1 MEFSITGPR
10 TVTLLHTQE
19 KGGYP
24 SVRASSLHRNVARS
38 EVAMSH
44 TALTHAPD
52 HAWLHDSQAFAF
64 NRLRA
69 RSTHSSTAPSQSLDG
84 TWEVALTSGMAV
96 SLNSPTD
103 AFDQG
108 DVHSILVPS
117 TLETQGLWPP
127 AYVNIQM
134 PWDGHEDPQAPAA
147 PRDCRVAVYRR
158 SFALDEAVAQTLK
171 AHGSVRVRFNGFATA
186 IYIWVDGTFVGY
198 CEDGYTA
205 SEFDI
210 TEALD
215 NHKEKHDIVVV
226 CYEHSSASWLEGQ
239 DSWRFHGLFRSV
251 TLVALPAAHVE
262 NLETDADYDAATG
275 EGILTVA
282 VHIEGAL
289 EATMIT
295 AELSAPDGQVV
306 WRHDGLAS
314 AECLDLDARLAN
326 VHPWS
331 AESPSLYT
339 LTLTLADE
347 QGTVEQVNQRVG
359 FRRFEI
365 ADSVFLLN
373 GKRLIFRG
381 VNRHEF
387 DARTGRTMTLDT
399 MITDVKLCKQLNIN
413 AIRTSHY
420 PNDTRFLDLCDE
432 YGLYVIDETNLETHG
447 SWCTPG
453 DIPTPATTIPGSK
466 MEWEGACVDRLESMV
481 RQDFNHPSVLIW
493 SLGNESF
500 GGEVFR
506 SMYRRAHELNPA
518 RPVHYEGVTW
528 DREFDDVSDI
538 ESRMYALPD
547 AIEDYLRDNPTK
559 PYLSCE
565 YMHSMG
571 NSVGGLQLYTALERY
586 PAYGGGFIW
595 DLVDQA
601 LYHEDTASSG
611 GEFLAYGGDYEDR
624 PCDWEFSCDGILFAD
639 RAPKPQTQAV
649 KALYAPVT
657 LVPTD
662 TGVEVAVVNLPA
674 PVADLSIRA
683 RVLADGEVAWE
694 TTFPTATTY
703 DECAE
708 VPVNWPREL
717 LADTQREIVLE
728 GALLVSTDTPWCDA
742 GHIVS
747 VGQTVYSRPKLTD
760 SKPKGGAS
768 FTVGRWN
775 IGMREGHN
783 EALLSRTA
791 GGIVQWKHGETATV
805 LHPPRL
811 TTFRPLTDNDRGC
824 GHGFDRACWTTAG
837 AYARCVATNVE
848 EGQGNVVVTYEY
860 KLAGVNEVI
869 VPVRY
874 ELRADGTI
882 RLTATYPGTQG
893 LPTMPCFGIEWALP
907 AAIDQLRF
915 YGLGPIEAYADRLD
929 GATLGVWETSA
940 AKGIAP
946 YAVPQECGYHPGVRW
961 CEASDANG
969 HGLRVE
975 ACGDLGVS
983 LLPYSSAQIEQAAHW
998 WELPAPDSRAATYLR
1013 LLSAQMGVGGDNSWG
1028 SPVHDEFHVDASGKQ
1043 VLDVRLSL
1051 I

>member
-1 MEFSITGPR
+1 
-10 TVTLLHTQE
+10 
-19 KGGYP
+19 
-24 SVRASSLHRNVARS
+24 
-38 EVAMSH
+38 MSH

-52 HAWLHDSQAFAF
+52 HAWLHNSQAFAF
-64 NRLRA
+64 NRLSA
-69 RSTHSSTAPSQSLDG
+69 RSTHRSTAPSQSLNG
-84 TWEVALTSGMAV
+84 TWEVALTSGMAL

-108 DVHSILVPS
+108 DIHSVLVPS

-171 AHGSVRVRFNGFATA
+171 AHGSLRVRFNGFATA
-186 IYIWVDGTFVGY
+186 IYIWVDDTFVGY

-215 NHKEKHDIVVV
+215 KHKEKHDIVVV

-275 EGILTVA
+275 EGILTVT

-306 WRHDGLAS
+306 WRHDALAS
-314 AECLDLDARLAN
+314 AERLDLDARLAN
-326 VHPWS
+326 VRPWS

-387 DARTGRTMTLDT
+387 DARKGRTMTLDT

-547 AIEDYLRDNPTK
+547 AIEDYLRNNPTK

>member
-1 MEFSITGPR
+1 
-10 TVTLLHTQE
+10 
-19 KGGYP
+19 
-24 SVRASSLHRNVARS
+24 
-38 EVAMSH
+38 MSH

-52 HAWLHDSQAFAF
+52 HNWLHDSQVFAF
-64 NRLRA
+64 NRLSA
-69 RSTHSSTAPSQSLDG
+69 RSTHRSTAPSQSLDG
-84 TWEVALTSGMAV
+84 TWEVALTSGTAI

-103 AFDQG
+103 AFNQG
-108 DVHSILVPS
+108 DIHSIPVPS

-158 SFALDEAVAQTLK
+158 SFTLDEAVEQTLK
-171 AHGSVRVRFNGFATA
+171 ARGSVRVRFNGFATA
-186 IYIWVDGTFVGY
+186 LYIWVDGTFVGY

-215 NHKEKHDIVVV
+215 DHKEKHDIVVV

-262 NLETDADYDAATG
+262 NLEAAADYDAATG

-314 AECLDLDARLAN
+314 AERLDLDARLAN
-326 VHPWS
+326 VRPWS

-339 LTLTLADE
+339 LTLALADE

-432 YGLYVIDETNLETHG
+432 YGLYVIEETNLETHG

-453 DIPTPATTIPGSK
+453 DIPTPATAIPGSK
-466 MEWEGACVDRLESMV
+466 MEWEEACVDRLESMV
-481 RQDFNHPSVLIW
+481 HQDFNHPSVLIW

-506 SMYRRAHELNPA
+506 SMYRRARELNPA

-528 DREFDDVSDI
+528 DREFDDASDI

-547 AIEDYLRDNPTK
+547 AIEEYLRDNPTK

-571 NSVGGLQLYTALERY
+571 NSVGGLQLYTALEHY

-601 LYHEDTASSG
+601 LYHKDTVSSR
-611 GEFLAYGGDYEDR
+611 GEFLAYGGDFEDR

-639 RAPKPQTQAV
+639 RAPKPQTQAI

-662 TGVEVAVVNLPA
+662 AGVEVAAVNLPA
-674 PVADLSIRA
+674 PLADLSIRA

-694 TTFPTATTY
+694 TTYPTAIAY
-703 DECAE
+703 DERTE
-708 VPVNWPREL
+708 IPVNWPREL

-728 GALLVSTDTPWCDA
+728 GALLTSSDTPWCDA

-747 VGQTVYSRPKLTD
+747 VGQTVYSRPELTD
-760 SKPKGGAS
+760 SALKGGAS

-775 IGMREGHN
+775 IGMREGDN

-791 GGIVQWKHGETATV
+791 GGIVQWKHGEIATV

-837 AYARCVATNVE
+837 AYARCVATSVE
-848 EGQGNVVVTYEY
+848 EGHGNVVVTYEY

-874 ELRADGTI
+874 ELRSDGTI

-907 AAIDQLRF
+907 ATIDHLRF
-915 YGLGPIEAYADRLD
+915 YGLGPVEAYADRLD

-961 CEASDANG
+961 CEASDADG

-975 ACGDLGVS
+975 AYGDLGVS
-983 LLPYSSAQIEQAAHW
+983 LLPYSSAQIEQATHW
-998 WELPAPDSRAATYLR
+998 WELPAPASRAATYLR

>member
-1 MEFSITGPR
+1 
-10 TVTLLHTQE
+10 
-19 KGGYP
+19 
-24 SVRASSLHRNVARS
+24 
-38 EVAMSH
+38 MSH

-96 SLNSPTD
+96 SLNSPTG

-314 AECLDLDARLAN
+314 AERLDLDARLAN

-331 AESPSLYT
+331 AECPSLYT
-339 LTLTLADE
+339 LTLTLTDE

-365 ADSVFLLN
+365 ADSIFLLN

-611 GEFLAYGGDYEDR
+611 SEFLAYGGDFEDR

-662 TGVEVAVVNLPA
+662 TGVEVAAVNLPA

-694 TTFPTATTY
+694 TTYPTVTAY
-703 DECAE
+703 DVCTE

-728 GALLVSTDTPWCDA
+728 GALLISTDTPWCGA

-747 VGQTVYSRPKLTD
+747 VGQSVYSRPELAD
-760 SKPKGGAS
+760 SALKGGAS

-837 AYARCVATNVE
+837 AYARCVATSVE

-874 ELRADGTI
+874 ELRSDGTI

-907 AAIDQLRF
+907 ATIDHLRF
-915 YGLGPIEAYADRLD
+915 YGLGPVEAYADRLD

-940 AKGIAP
+940 AKDIAP

-961 CEASDANG
+961 CEASDADS

-975 ACGDLGVS
+975 AYGDLGVS
-983 LLPYSSAQIEQAAHW
+983 LLPYSSAQIEQATHW

>member
-1 MEFSITGPR
+1 
-10 TVTLLHTQE
+10 
-19 KGGYP
+19 
-24 SVRASSLHRNVARS
+24 
-38 EVAMSH
+38 MSH

-52 HAWLHDSQAFAF
+52 HAWLHNSQAFAF
-64 NRLRA
+64 NRLSA
-69 RSTHSSTAPSQSLDG
+69 RSTHRSTAPSQSLDG
-84 TWEVALTSGMAV
+84 TWEVALTSGMTL

-108 DVHSILVPS
+108 DIHSILVPS

-171 AHGSVRVRFNGFATA
+171 AHGSLRVRFNGFATA

-239 DSWRFHGLFRSV
+239 DSWRFHGLFRSI

-275 EGILTVA
+275 EGILTVT

-306 WRHDGLAS
+306 WRHDALAS
-314 AECLDLDARLAN
+314 AERLDLDARLAN
-326 VHPWS
+326 VRPWS

-611 GEFLAYGGDYEDR
+611 GEFLAYGGDFEDR

-860 KLAGVNEVI
+860 KLAGVNELI

-915 YGLGPIEAYADRLD
+915 YGRGPIEAYADRLD

-961 CEASDANG
+961 CEASDTNG

>member
-1 MEFSITGPR
+1 
-10 TVTLLHTQE
+10 
-19 KGGYP
+19 
-24 SVRASSLHRNVARS
+24 
-38 EVAMSH
+38 MSH

-52 HAWLHDSQAFAF
+52 HAWLHNSQAFAF
-64 NRLRA
+64 NRLSA
-69 RSTHSSTAPSQSLDG
+69 RSTHRSTAPSQSLNG
-84 TWEVALTSGMAV
+84 TWEVALTSGMAL

-108 DVHSILVPS
+108 DIHSVLVPS

-171 AHGSVRVRFNGFATA
+171 AHGSLRVRFNGFATA
-186 IYIWVDGTFVGY
+186 IYIWVDDTFVGY

-215 NHKEKHDIVVV
+215 KHKEKHDIVVV

-275 EGILTVA
+275 EGILTVT

-306 WRHDGLAS
+306 WRHDALAS
-314 AECLDLDARLAN
+314 AERLDLDARLAN
-326 VHPWS
+326 VRPWS

-611 GEFLAYGGDYEDR
+611 GEFLAYGGDFEDR

-662 TGVEVAVVNLPA
+662 TGVEVAVLNLPA

-915 YGLGPIEAYADRLD
+915 YGLGPVEAYADRLD

-961 CEASDANG
+961 CEASDTNG

>member
-1 MEFSITGPR
+1 
-10 TVTLLHTQE
+10 
-19 KGGYP
+19 
-24 SVRASSLHRNVARS
+24 
-38 EVAMSH
+38 MSH

-52 HAWLHDSQAFAF
+52 HAWLHNSQAFAF
-64 NRLRA
+64 NRLSA
-69 RSTHSSTAPSQSLDG
+69 RSTHRSTAPSQSLNG
-84 TWEVALTSGMAV
+84 TWEVALTSGMAL

-108 DVHSILVPS
+108 DIHSVLVPS

-171 AHGSVRVRFNGFATA
+171 AHGSLRVRFNGFATA
-186 IYIWVDGTFVGY
+186 IYIWVDDTFVGY

-215 NHKEKHDIVVV
+215 KHKEKHDIVVV
-226 CYEHSSASWLEGQ
+226 CYEHSSASWLEDQ

-275 EGILTVA
+275 EGILTVT

-306 WRHDGLAS
+306 WRHDALAS
-314 AECLDLDARLAN
+314 AERLDLDARLAN
-326 VHPWS
+326 VRPWS

-611 GEFLAYGGDYEDR
+611 GEFLAYGGDFEDR

>member
-1 MEFSITGPR
+1 
-10 TVTLLHTQE
+10 
-19 KGGYP
+19 
-24 SVRASSLHRNVARS
+24 
-38 EVAMSH
+38 MSH

-52 HAWLHDSQAFAF
+52 HAWLHNSQAFAF
-64 NRLRA
+64 NRLSA
-69 RSTHSSTAPSQSLDG
+69 RSTHRSTAPSQSLDG
-84 TWEVALTSGMAV
+84 TWEVALTSGMTL

-108 DVHSILVPS
+108 DIHSILVPS

-171 AHGSVRVRFNGFATA
+171 AHGSLRVRFNGFATA

-239 DSWRFHGLFRSV
+239 DSWRFHGLFRSI

-275 EGILTVA
+275 EGILTVT

-306 WRHDGLAS
+306 WRHDALAS
-314 AECLDLDARLAN
+314 AERLDLDARLAN
-326 VHPWS
+326 VRPWS

-611 GEFLAYGGDYEDR
+611 GEFLAYGGDFEDR

-649 KALYAPVT
+649 KALYAPVR

-662 TGVEVAVVNLPA
+662 TGVEVTVVNLPA

-848 EGQGNVVVTYEY
+848 EGQGNVVITYEY

-915 YGLGPIEAYADRLD
+915 YGLGPVEAYADRLD

-961 CEASDANG
+961 CEASDTNG

>member
-1 MEFSITGPR
+1 
-10 TVTLLHTQE
+10 
-19 KGGYP
+19 
-24 SVRASSLHRNVARS
+24 
-38 EVAMSH
+38 MSH

-52 HAWLHDSQAFAF
+52 HNWLHDSQAFAF
-64 NRLRA
+64 NRLSA
-69 RSTHSSTAPSQSLDG
+69 RSTHRSTAPSQSLDG
-84 TWEVALTSGMAV
+84 TWEVALTSGTAI
-96 SLNSPTD
+96 SLDSPTD
-103 AFDQG
+103 AFNQG
-108 DVHSILVPS
+108 DIHSILVPS
-117 TLETQGLWPP
+117 TLETQGLWQP

-186 IYIWVDGTFVGY
+186 LYIWVDGTFIGY

-210 TEALD
+210 TAALD
-215 NHKEKHDIVVV
+215 DHKEKHDIVVV

-251 TLVALPAAHVE
+251 TLVALPATHVE
-262 NLETDADYDAATG
+262 NLEADADYDAATG
-275 EGILTVA
+275 EGMLTIA
-282 VHIEGAL
+282 VHVEGAL

-295 AELSAPDGQVV
+295 AELSAPDGQVS

-314 AECLDLDARLAN
+314 AEHLDLDARLAN
-326 VHPWS
+326 VLPWS

-339 LTLTLADE
+339 LTLTLADK
-347 QGTVEQVNQRVG
+347 QGIVERVNQRVG

-432 YGLYVIDETNLETHG
+432 YGLYIIDETNLETHG

-453 DIPTPATTIPGSK
+453 DIPTPETAIPGSK

-506 SMYRRAHELNPA
+506 SMYRRARELNPA

-528 DREFDDVSDI
+528 DREFDDASDI

-547 AIEDYLRDNPTK
+547 AIEEYLRSAPKK

-571 NSVGGLQLYTALERY
+571 NSVGGLQLYTALESY
-586 PAYGGGFIW
+586 PEYGGGFMW

-601 LYHEDTASSG
+601 LYHEATAASG
-611 GEFLAYGGDYEDR
+611 GEFLAYGGDFGER

-639 RAPKPQTQAV
+639 RTPKPQAQAV
-649 KALYAPVT
+649 KALYSPVT
-657 LVPTD
+657 LTPSSDGIAVSA
-662 TGVEVAVVNLPA
+662 VALPA
-674 PVADLSIRA
+674 PASDLYIRA

-694 TTFPTATTY
+694 ETY
-703 DECAE
+703 EAVAAPGE
-708 VPVNWPREL
+708 ESAVAVGWPSDL

-728 GALLVSTDTPWCDA
+728 AALVLASDTPWCEA
-742 GHIVS
+742 GHVVS
-747 VGQTVYSRPKLTD
+747 VGQTIHSRPEVADTA
-760 SKPKGGAS
+760 PAGGAS

-775 IGMREGHN
+775 IGMREGDN

-791 GGIVQWKHGETATV
+791 GGIVQWKRGQTAMV
-805 LHPPRL
+805 LRPPRL

-837 AYARCVATNVE
+837 AYARCVDTSVE
-848 EGQGNVVVTYEY
+848 EGPGGVVVTYEY
-860 KLAGVNEVI
+860 KLAGLEDVI
-869 VPVRY
+869 VPVCY

-882 RLTATYPGTQG
+882 RLTATYPGAQG
-893 LPTMPCFGIEWALP
+893 LPTMPCFGVEWALP
-907 AAIDQLRF
+907 SSIDHLRF
-915 YGLGPIEAYADRLD
+915 YGLGPVEAYADRLD
-929 GATLGVWETSA
+929 GANLGVWEASA
-940 AKGIAP
+940 VQGLAP
-946 YAVPQECGYHPGVRW
+946 YAVPQETGYHPGARW
-961 CEASDANG
+961 CEVRDAEG
-969 HGLRVE
+969 HGLRIE
-975 ACGDLGVS
+975 ARGELGVS

-998 WELPAPDSRAATYLR
+998 WEMPAPEQRAATYLR
-1013 LLSAQMGVGGDNSWG
+1013 LLTAQMGVGGDDSWG
-1028 SPVHDEFHVDASGKQ
+1028 SPVHDEFHVDASDTQ
-1043 VLDVRLSL
+1043 VLDVTLSL

>member
-1 MEFSITGPR
+1 
-10 TVTLLHTQE
+10 
-19 KGGYP
+19 
-24 SVRASSLHRNVARS
+24 
-38 EVAMSH
+38 MSH

-52 HAWLHDSQAFAF
+52 HNWLHDSQAFAF
-64 NRLRA
+64 NRLSA
-69 RSTHSSTAPSQSLDG
+69 RSTHRSTAPSQSLDG
-84 TWEVALTSGMAV
+84 TWEVALTSGTAI
-96 SLNSPTD
+96 SLDSPTD
-103 AFDQG
+103 AFNQG
-108 DVHSILVPS
+108 DIHSILVPS
-117 TLETQGLWPP
+117 TLETQGLWQP

-134 PWDGHEDPQAPAA
+134 PWDGHEDPQAPAT

-158 SFALDEAVAQTLK
+158 FFALDEAVAQTLK

-186 IYIWVDGTFVGY
+186 LYIWVDGTFIGY

-215 NHKEKHDIVVV
+215 DHKEKHDIIVV

-251 TLVALPAAHVE
+251 ILVALPATHVE
-262 NLETDADYDAATG
+262 NLEADADYDATTG
-275 EGILTVA
+275 EGMLTIA
-282 VHIEGAL
+282 VHVEGAL

-314 AECLDLDARLAN
+314 AERLDLDARLAN
-326 VHPWS
+326 VLPWS

-339 LTLTLADE
+339 LTLTLADK
-347 QGTVEQVNQRVG
+347 QGIVERVNQRVG

-399 MITDVKLCKQLNIN
+399 MISDVKLCKQLNIN

-453 DIPTPATTIPGSK
+453 DIPTPETAIPGSK

-506 SMYRRAHELNPA
+506 SMYQRSHELDPA

-528 DREFDDVSDI
+528 DREFDDASDI

-547 AIEDYLRDNPTK
+547 AIEEYLRDNPTK

-601 LYHEDTASSG
+601 LYHEATAGSG
-611 GEFLAYGGDYEDR
+611 GEFLAYGGDFGDR

-639 RAPKPQTQAV
+639 RTPKPQAQAV
-649 KALYAPVT
+649 KALYSPVT
-657 LVPTD
+657 LTPSSDGIAVSA
-662 TGVEVAVVNLPA
+662 VALPA
-674 PVADLSIRA
+674 PASDLCIRA
-683 RVLADGEVAWE
+683 RVLADGEVAWQD
-694 TTFPTATTY
+694 TY
-703 DECAE
+703 EAVAAPGE
-708 VPVNWPREL
+708 VRAVSVVWPGDL

-728 GALLVSTDTPWCDA
+728 AALVLASDTPWCEA
-742 GHIVS
+742 GHVVS
-747 VGQTVYSRPKLTD
+747 VGQTIHSRPEVADTA
-760 SKPKGGAS
+760 PAGGAS

-775 IGMREGHN
+775 IGMREGGN

-791 GGIVQWKHGETATV
+791 GGIVQWKRGQTAMV

-837 AYARCVATNVE
+837 AYARCVATSVE
-848 EGQGNVVVTYEY
+848 EGPGGVVVTYEY

-869 VPVRY
+869 VPVCY

-882 RLTATYPGTQG
+882 RLTATYPGAQG
-893 LPTMPCFGIEWALP
+893 LPTMPCFGVEWALP
-907 AAIDQLRF
+907 SSIDHLRF
-915 YGLGPIEAYADRLD
+915 YGLGPVEAYADRLD
-929 GATLGVWETSA
+929 GANLGVWEASA
-940 AKGIAP
+940 VQGLAP
-946 YAVPQECGYHPGVRW
+946 YAVPQETGYHPGTRW
-961 CEASDANG
+961 CEVRDAEG
-969 HGLRVE
+969 HGLRIE
-975 ACGDLGVS
+975 ARGELGVS

-998 WELPAPDSRAATYLR
+998 WEMPAPEQRAATYLR
-1013 LLSAQMGVGGDNSWG
+1013 LLTAQMGVGGDDSWG
-1028 SPVHDEFHVDASGKQ
+1028 SPVHDEFHVDASGTQ
-1043 VLDVRLSL
+1043 VLDVTLSL

>member
-1 MEFSITGPR
+1 
-10 TVTLLHTQE
+10 
-19 KGGYP
+19 
-24 SVRASSLHRNVARS
+24 
-38 EVAMSH
+38 MSH

-52 HAWLHDSQAFAF
+52 HNWLHDSQAFAF
-64 NRLRA
+64 NRLSA
-69 RSTHSSTAPSQSLDG
+69 RSTHRSTAPSQSLDG
-84 TWEVALTSGMAV
+84 TWEVALTSGTAI
-96 SLNSPTD
+96 SLDSPTD
-103 AFDQG
+103 AFNQG
-108 DVHSILVPS
+108 DIHSILVPS
-117 TLETQGLWPP
+117 TLETQGLWQP

-171 AHGSVRVRFNGFATA
+171 ARGSVRVRFNGFATA
-186 IYIWVDGTFVGY
+186 LYIWVDGTFVGY

-215 NHKEKHDIVVV
+215 DHKEKHDIVVV

-251 TLVALPAAHVE
+251 TLVALPATHVE
-262 NLETDADYDAATG
+262 NLEADADYDAATG
-275 EGILTVA
+275 EGMLTVA

-314 AECLDLDARLAN
+314 AERLDLDARLAN
-326 VHPWS
+326 VLPWS

-339 LTLTLADE
+339 LTLTLADK
-347 QGTVEQVNQRVG
+347 QGIVERVNQRVG

-365 ADSVFLLN
+365 TDSVFLLN

-453 DIPTPATTIPGSK
+453 DIPTPATTIPDSK

-506 SMYRRAHELNPA
+506 SMYRRARELNPA

-547 AIEDYLRDNPTK
+547 AIEEYLRSAPKK

-571 NSVGGLQLYTALERY
+571 NSVGGLQLYTALESY

-601 LYHEDTASSG
+601 LYHEDTASSR
-611 GEFLAYGGDYEDR
+611 GEFLAYGGDFEDR

-662 TGVEVAVVNLPA
+662 SGVEVAAVNPPA
-674 PVADLSIRA
+674 PLADLSIRA

-694 TTFPTATTY
+694 TTYPTATAY
-703 DECAE
+703 GECTE

-728 GALLVSTDTPWCDA
+728 GALLVSSGTPWCNA

-747 VGQTVYSRPKLTD
+747 VGQTVYSRPELTD
-760 SKPKGGAS
+760 SAPKSGAS

-775 IGMREGHN
+775 IGMHEGDN

-837 AYARCVATNVE
+837 AYARCVATSVE
-848 EGQGNVVVTYEY
+848 EGHGNLVVTYEY

-874 ELRADGTI
+874 ELRSDGTI

-907 AAIDQLRF
+907 ATIDHLRF
-915 YGLGPIEAYADRLD
+915 YGLGPVEAYADRLD

-961 CEASDANG
+961 CEASDADG

-998 WELPAPDSRAATYLR
+998 WELPAPDSRSATYLR

>member
-1 MEFSITGPR
+1 
-10 TVTLLHTQE
+10 
-19 KGGYP
+19 
-24 SVRASSLHRNVARS
+24 
-38 EVAMSH
+38 MSH

-52 HAWLHDSQAFAF
+52 HAWLHNSQAFAF
-64 NRLRA
+64 NRLSA
-69 RSTHSSTAPSQSLDG
+69 RSTHRSTAPSQSLNG
-84 TWEVALTSGMAV
+84 TWEVALTSGMAL

-108 DVHSILVPS
+108 DIHSVLVPS

-171 AHGSVRVRFNGFATA
+171 AHGSLRVRFNGFATA
-186 IYIWVDGTFVGY
+186 LYIWVDDTFVGY

-215 NHKEKHDIVVV
+215 KHKEKHDIVVV

-275 EGILTVA
+275 EGILTVT

-306 WRHDGLAS
+306 WRHDALAS
-314 AECLDLDARLAN
+314 AERLDLDARLAN
-326 VHPWS
+326 VRPWS

>member
-1 MEFSITGPR
+1 MEFSITRPR
-10 TVTLLHTQE
+10 TVTLLHTEE

-24 SVRASSLHRNVARS
+24 SVRASSLRRNAARS
-38 EVAMSH
+38 EVTMSH

-52 HAWLHDSQAFAF
+52 HAWLHNSQAFAF
-64 NRLRA
+64 NRLSA
-69 RSTHSSTAPSQSLDG
+69 RSTHRSTAPSQSLDG
-84 TWEVALTSGMAV
+84 TWEVALTSGMTL

-108 DVHSILVPS
+108 DIHSILVPS

-171 AHGSVRVRFNGFATA
+171 AHGSLRVRFNGFATA

-239 DSWRFHGLFRSV
+239 DSWRFHGLFRSI

-275 EGILTVA
+275 EGILTVT

-306 WRHDGLAS
+306 WRHDALAS
-314 AECLDLDARLAN
+314 AERLDLDARLAN
-326 VHPWS
+326 VRPWS

-611 GEFLAYGGDYEDR
+611 GEFLAYGGDFEDR

-915 YGLGPIEAYADRLD
+915 YGRGPIEAYADRLD

-961 CEASDANG
+961 CEASDTNG

>member
-1 MEFSITGPR
+1 MEFSITQPR
-10 TVTLLHTQE
+10 TVTLLHAEE
-19 KGGYP
+19 KGSYP
-24 SVRASSLHRNVARS
+24 SVRAGSLHRNVARS
-38 EVAMSH
+38 EVTMSH

-52 HAWLHDSQAFAF
+52 HNWLHDSQAFAF
-64 NRLRA
+64 NRLSA
-69 RSTHSSTAPSQSLDG
+69 RSTHRSTAPSQSLDG
-84 TWEVALTSGMAV
+84 TWEVALTSGTAI
-96 SLNSPTD
+96 SLDSPTD
-103 AFDQG
+103 AFNQG
-108 DVHSILVPS
+108 DIHSILVPS
-117 TLETQGLWPP
+117 TLETQGLWQP

-134 PWDGHEDPQAPAA
+134 PWDGHEDPQAPAT

-158 SFALDEAVAQTLK
+158 FFALDEAVAQTLK

-186 IYIWVDGTFVGY
+186 LYIWVDGTFIGY

-215 NHKEKHDIVVV
+215 DHKEKHDIIVV

-251 TLVALPAAHVE
+251 ILVALPATHVE
-262 NLETDADYDAATG
+262 NLEADADYDATTG
-275 EGILTVA
+275 EGMLTIA
-282 VHIEGAL
+282 VHVEGAL

-314 AECLDLDARLAN
+314 AERLDLDARLAN
-326 VHPWS
+326 VLPWS

-339 LTLTLADE
+339 LTLTLADK
-347 QGTVEQVNQRVG
+347 QGIVERVNQRVG

-399 MITDVKLCKQLNIN
+399 MISDVKLCKQLNIN

-453 DIPTPATTIPGSK
+453 DIPTPETAIPGSK

-506 SMYRRAHELNPA
+506 SMYQRSHELDPA

-528 DREFDDVSDI
+528 DREFDDTSDI

-547 AIEDYLRDNPTK
+547 AIEEYLRDNPTK

-601 LYHEDTASSG
+601 LYHEATAGSG
-611 GEFLAYGGDYEDR
+611 GEFLAYGGDFGDR

-639 RAPKPQTQAV
+639 RTPKPQAQAV
-649 KALYAPVT
+649 KALYSPVT
-657 LVPTD
+657 LTPSSDGIAVSA
-662 TGVEVAVVNLPA
+662 VALPA
-674 PVADLSIRA
+674 PASDLCIRA
-683 RVLADGEVAWE
+683 RVLADGEVAWQD
-694 TTFPTATTY
+694 TY
-703 DECAE
+703 EAVAAPGE
-708 VPVNWPREL
+708 VRAVSVVWPGDL

-728 GALLVSTDTPWCDA
+728 AALVLASDTPWCEA
-742 GHIVS
+742 GHVVS
-747 VGQTVYSRPKLTD
+747 VGQTIHSRPEVADTA
-760 SKPKGGAS
+760 PAGGAS

-775 IGMREGHN
+775 IGMREGGN

-791 GGIVQWKHGETATV
+791 GGIVQWKRGQTAMV

-837 AYARCVATNVE
+837 AYARCVATSVE
-848 EGQGNVVVTYEY
+848 EGPGGVVVTYEY

-869 VPVRY
+869 VPVCY

-882 RLTATYPGTQG
+882 RLTATYPGAQG
-893 LPTMPCFGIEWALP
+893 LPTMPCFGVEWALP
-907 AAIDQLRF
+907 SSIDHLRF
-915 YGLGPIEAYADRLD
+915 YGLGPVEAYADRLD

-961 CEASDANG
+961 CEASDADR

-998 WELPAPDSRAATYLR
+998 WELPAPDSRSATYLR

>member
-1 MEFSITGPR
+1 
-10 TVTLLHTQE
+10 
-19 KGGYP
+19 
-24 SVRASSLHRNVARS
+24 
-38 EVAMSH
+38 MSH

-52 HAWLHDSQAFAF
+52 HAWLHNSQAFAF
-64 NRLRA
+64 NRLSA
-69 RSTHSSTAPSQSLDG
+69 RSTHRSTAPSQSLDG
-84 TWEVALTSGMAV
+84 TWEVALTSGMAL

-103 AFDQG
+103 TFDQG
-108 DVHSILVPS
+108 DIHSILVPS

-158 SFALDEAVAQTLK
+158 SFALDEAIAQTLK
-171 AHGSVRVRFNGFATA
+171 AHGSLRVRFNGFATA

-215 NHKEKHDIVVV
+215 THKEKHDIVVV

-275 EGILTVA
+275 EGILTVT

-306 WRHDGLAS
+306 WRHDALAS
-314 AECLDLDARLAN
+314 AERLDLDARLAN
-326 VHPWS
+326 VRPWS
-331 AESPSLYT
+331 AESPSLYM

-611 GEFLAYGGDYEDR
+611 GEFLAYGGDFEDR

-848 EGQGNVVVTYEY
+848 EGQGNVVITYEY

-907 AAIDQLRF
+907 AAIDHLRF

-961 CEASDANG
+961 CEASDTNG

>member
-1 MEFSITGPR
+1 
-10 TVTLLHTQE
+10 
-19 KGGYP
+19 
-24 SVRASSLHRNVARS
+24 
-38 EVAMSH
+38 MSH

-52 HAWLHDSQAFAF
+52 HAWLHNSQAFAF
-64 NRLRA
+64 NRLSA
-69 RSTHSSTAPSQSLDG
+69 RSTHRSTAPSQSLDG
-84 TWEVALTSGMAV
+84 TWEVALTSGMAL

-103 AFDQG
+103 TFDQG
-108 DVHSILVPS
+108 DIHSILVPS

-171 AHGSVRVRFNGFATA
+171 AHGSLRVRFNGFATA

-239 DSWRFHGLFRSV
+239 DSWRFHGLFRSI

-275 EGILTVA
+275 EGILTVT

-306 WRHDGLAS
+306 WRHDALAS
-314 AECLDLDARLAN
+314 AERLDLDARLAN
-326 VHPWS
+326 VRPWS

-611 GEFLAYGGDYEDR
+611 GEFLAYGGDFEDR

-662 TGVEVAVVNLPA
+662 TGVEVTVVNLPA

-848 EGQGNVVVTYEY
+848 EGQGNVVITYEY

-907 AAIDQLRF
+907 AAIDHLRF

-929 GATLGVWETSA
+929 GATLGVWETA

-961 CEASDANG
+961 CEASDTNG

>member
-1 MEFSITGPR
+1 
-10 TVTLLHTQE
+10 
-19 KGGYP
+19 
-24 SVRASSLHRNVARS
+24 
-38 EVAMSH
+38 MSH

-52 HAWLHDSQAFAF
+52 PAWLHNSQAFAF
-64 NRLRA
+64 NRLSA
-69 RSTHSSTAPSQSLDG
+69 RSTHRSTAPSQSLDG
-84 TWEVALTSGMAV
+84 TWEVALTSGMAL

-108 DVHSILVPS
+108 DIHSVLVPS

-171 AHGSVRVRFNGFATA
+171 AHGSLRVRFNGFATA

-215 NHKEKHDIVVV
+215 KHKEKHDIVVV

-251 TLVALPAAHVE
+251 TLVALPAAHME

-275 EGILTVA
+275 EGILTVT

-306 WRHDGLAS
+306 WRHDALAS
-314 AECLDLDARLAN
+314 AERLDLDARLAN
-326 VHPWS
+326 VRPWS

-611 GEFLAYGGDYEDR
+611 GEFLAYGGDFEDR

-915 YGLGPIEAYADRLD
+915 YGRGPIEAYADRLD

-961 CEASDANG
+961 CEASDTNG

>member
-1 MEFSITGPR
+1 MEFSITRPR
-10 TVTLLHTQE
+10 TVTLLHTEE

-24 SVRASSLHRNVARS
+24 SVRASSLRRNAARS
-38 EVAMSH
+38 EVTMSH

-52 HAWLHDSQAFAF
+52 HAWLHNSQAFAF
-64 NRLRA
+64 NRLSA
-69 RSTHSSTAPSQSLDG
+69 RSTHRSTAPSQSLNG
-84 TWEVALTSGMAV
+84 TWEVALTSGMAL

-108 DVHSILVPS
+108 DIHSVLVPS

-171 AHGSVRVRFNGFATA
+171 AHGSLRVRFNGFATA
-186 IYIWVDGTFVGY
+186 IYIWVDDTFVGY

-215 NHKEKHDIVVV
+215 KHKEKHDIVVV

-275 EGILTVA
+275 EGILTVT

-306 WRHDGLAS
+306 WRHDALAS
-314 AECLDLDARLAN
+314 AERLDLDARLAN
-326 VHPWS
+326 VRPWS

-547 AIEDYLRDNPTK
+547 AIEDYLRENPTK

>member
-1 MEFSITGPR
+1 
-10 TVTLLHTQE
+10 
-19 KGGYP
+19 
-24 SVRASSLHRNVARS
+24 
-38 EVAMSH
+38 MSH

-52 HAWLHDSQAFAF
+52 HAWLHNSQAFAF
-64 NRLRA
+64 NRLSA
-69 RSTHSSTAPSQSLDG
+69 RSTHRSTAPSQSLNG
-84 TWEVALTSGMAV
+84 TWEVALTSGMAL

-108 DVHSILVPS
+108 DIHSVLVPS

-171 AHGSVRVRFNGFATA
+171 AHGSLRVRFNGFATA
-186 IYIWVDGTFVGY
+186 IYIWVDDTFVGY

-215 NHKEKHDIVVV
+215 KHKEKHDIVVV

-275 EGILTVA
+275 EGILTVT

-306 WRHDGLAS
+306 WRHDALAS
-314 AECLDLDARLAN
+314 AERLDLDARLAN
-326 VHPWS
+326 VRPWS

-611 GEFLAYGGDYEDR
+611 GEFLAYGGDFEDR

-915 YGLGPIEAYADRLD
+915 YGLGPVEAYADRLD

-961 CEASDANG
+961 CEASEANG

>member
-1 MEFSITGPR
+1 
-10 TVTLLHTQE
+10 
-19 KGGYP
+19 
-24 SVRASSLHRNVARS
+24 
-38 EVAMSH
+38 MSH

-52 HAWLHDSQAFAF
+52 PAWLHNSQAFAF
-64 NRLRA
+64 NRLSA
-69 RSTHSSTAPSQSLDG
+69 RSTHRSTAPSQSLDG
-84 TWEVALTSGMAV
+84 TWEVALTSGMAL

-108 DVHSILVPS
+108 DIHSILVPS

-171 AHGSVRVRFNGFATA
+171 AHGSLRVRFNGFATA

-215 NHKEKHDIVVV
+215 KHKEKHDIVVV

-251 TLVALPAAHVE
+251 TLVALPAAHME

-275 EGILTVA
+275 EGILTVT

-306 WRHDGLAS
+306 WRHDALAS
-314 AECLDLDARLAN
+314 AERLDLDARLAN
-326 VHPWS
+326 VRPWS

-611 GEFLAYGGDYEDR
+611 GEFLAYGGDFEDR

-639 RAPKPQTQAV
+639 RARKPQTQAV

-915 YGLGPIEAYADRLD
+915 YGRGPIEAYADRLD

-961 CEASDANG
+961 CEASDTNG

>member
-1 MEFSITGPR
+1 
-10 TVTLLHTQE
+10 
-19 KGGYP
+19 
-24 SVRASSLHRNVARS
+24 
-38 EVAMSH
+38 MSH

-52 HAWLHDSQAFAF
+52 HAWLHNSQAFAF
-64 NRLRA
+64 NRLSA
-69 RSTHSSTAPSQSLDG
+69 RSTHRSTAPSQSLDG
-84 TWEVALTSGMAV
+84 TWEVALTSGTAI

-103 AFDQG
+103 AFNQG
-108 DVHSILVPS
+108 DIHSIPVPS

-134 PWDGHEDPQAPAA
+134 PWDGHQDPQAPAT
-147 PRDCRVAVYRR
+147 PHDCRVAVYRR

-171 AHGSVRVRFNGFATA
+171 ARGSVRVRFNGFATA
-186 IYIWVDGTFVGY
+186 LYIWVDGTFVGY

-215 NHKEKHDIVVV
+215 DHKEKHDIVVV

-251 TLVALPAAHVE
+251 ALVALPAAHVE
-262 NLETDADYDAATG
+262 NLEADADYDAATG
-275 EGILTVA
+275 EGMLTVA

-314 AECLDLDARLAN
+314 AERLDLDARLAN
-326 VHPWS
+326 VLPWS

-347 QGTVEQVNQRVG
+347 QGTVERVNQRVG

-466 MEWEGACVDRLESMV
+466 MEWEEACVDRLESMV

-506 SMYRRAHELNPA
+506 SMYRRAQELNPA

-528 DREFDDVSDI
+528 DREFNDVSDI

-601 LYHEDTASSG
+601 LYHKEIASSR
-611 GEFLAYGGDYEDR
+611 GEFLAYGGDFEDR

-662 TGVEVAVVNLPA
+662 AGVEVTAVNLPA
-674 PVADLSIRA
+674 PLADLGIRA

-703 DECAE
+703 DVCTE

-728 GALLVSTDTPWCDA
+728 GALLVSSDTPWCDA

-760 SKPKGGAS
+760 SAPKGGAS

-848 EGQGNVVVTYEY
+848 EGQGNVVITYEY

-915 YGLGPIEAYADRLD
+915 YGLGPVEAYADRLD

-961 CEASDANG
+961 CEASDTNG

>member
-1 MEFSITGPR
+1 
-10 TVTLLHTQE
+10 
-19 KGGYP
+19 
-24 SVRASSLHRNVARS
+24 
-38 EVAMSH
+38 MSH

-52 HAWLHDSQAFAF
+52 HAWLHNSQAFAF
-64 NRLRA
+64 NRLSA
-69 RSTHSSTAPSQSLDG
+69 RSTHRSTAPSQSLNG
-84 TWEVALTSGMAV
+84 TWEVALTSGMAL

-108 DVHSILVPS
+108 DIHSVLVPS

-171 AHGSVRVRFNGFATA
+171 AHGSLRVRFNGFATA
-186 IYIWVDGTFVGY
+186 IYIWVDDTFVGY

-215 NHKEKHDIVVV
+215 KHKEKHDIVVV

-275 EGILTVA
+275 EGILTVT

-306 WRHDGLAS
+306 WRHDALAS
-314 AECLDLDARLAN
+314 AERLDLDARLAN
-326 VHPWS
+326 VRPWS

>member
-1 MEFSITGPR
+1 MEFSITRPR
-10 TVTLLHTQE
+10 TVTLLHTEE

-24 SVRASSLHRNVARS
+24 SVRASSLRRNAARS
-38 EVAMSH
+38 EVTMSH

-52 HAWLHDSQAFAF
+52 HAWLHNSQAFAF
-64 NRLRA
+64 NRLSA
-69 RSTHSSTAPSQSLDG
+69 RSTHRSTAPSQSLDG
-84 TWEVALTSGMAV
+84 TWEVALTSGMTL

-108 DVHSILVPS
+108 DIHSILVPS

-171 AHGSVRVRFNGFATA
+171 AHGSLRVRFNGFATA

-239 DSWRFHGLFRSV
+239 DSWRFHGLFRSI

-275 EGILTVA
+275 EGILTVT

-306 WRHDGLAS
+306 WRHDALAS
-314 AECLDLDARLAN
+314 AERLDLDARLAN
-326 VHPWS
+326 VRPWS

-611 GEFLAYGGDYEDR
+611 GEFLAYGGDFEDR

-848 EGQGNVVVTYEY
+848 EGQGNVVITYEY

-915 YGLGPIEAYADRLD
+915 YGLGPVEAYADRLD

-961 CEASDANG
+961 CEASDTNG

>member
-1 MEFSITGPR
+1 
-10 TVTLLHTQE
+10 
-19 KGGYP
+19 
-24 SVRASSLHRNVARS
+24 
-38 EVAMSH
+38 MSH

-52 HAWLHDSQAFAF
+52 HAWLHNSQAFAF
-64 NRLRA
+64 NRLSA
-69 RSTHSSTAPSQSLDG
+69 RSTHRSTAPSQSLNG
-84 TWEVALTSGMAV
+84 TWEVALTSGMAL

-108 DVHSILVPS
+108 DIHSVLVPS

-171 AHGSVRVRFNGFATA
+171 AHGSLRVRFNGFATA
-186 IYIWVDGTFVGY
+186 IYIWVDDTFVGY

-215 NHKEKHDIVVV
+215 KHKEKHDIVVV

-275 EGILTVA
+275 EGILTVT

-306 WRHDGLAS
+306 WRHDALAS
-314 AECLDLDARLAN
+314 AERLDLDARLAN
-326 VHPWS
+326 VRPWS

-1028 SPVHDEFHVDASGKQ
+1028 SPVHDEFQVDASGKQ

>member
-1 MEFSITGPR
+1 
-10 TVTLLHTQE
+10 
-19 KGGYP
+19 
-24 SVRASSLHRNVARS
+24 
-38 EVAMSH
+38 MSH

-52 HAWLHDSQAFAF
+52 HAWLHNSQAFAF
-64 NRLRA
+64 NRLSA
-69 RSTHSSTAPSQSLDG
+69 RSTHRSTAPSQSLDG
-84 TWEVALTSGMAV
+84 TWEVALTSGMTL

-108 DVHSILVPS
+108 DIHSILVPS

-171 AHGSVRVRFNGFATA
+171 AHGSLRVRFNGFATA

-239 DSWRFHGLFRSV
+239 DSWRFHGLFRSI

-275 EGILTVA
+275 EGILTVT

-306 WRHDGLAS
+306 WRHDALAS
-314 AECLDLDARLAN
+314 AERLDLDARLAN
-326 VHPWS
+326 VRPWS

-611 GEFLAYGGDYEDR
+611 GEFLAYGGDFEDR

>member
-1 MEFSITGPR
+1 
-10 TVTLLHTQE
+10 
-19 KGGYP
+19 
-24 SVRASSLHRNVARS
+24 
-38 EVAMSH
+38 MSH

-52 HAWLHDSQAFAF
+52 HAWLHNSQAFAF
-64 NRLRA
+64 NRLSA
-69 RSTHSSTAPSQSLDG
+69 RSTHRSTAPSQSLNG
-84 TWEVALTSGMAV
+84 TWEVALTSGMAL

-108 DVHSILVPS
+108 DIHSVLVPS

-171 AHGSVRVRFNGFATA
+171 AHGSLRVRFNGFATA
-186 IYIWVDGTFVGY
+186 IYIWVDDTFVGY

-215 NHKEKHDIVVV
+215 KHKEKHDIVVV

-275 EGILTVA
+275 EGILTVT

-306 WRHDGLAS
+306 WRHDALAS
-314 AECLDLDARLAN
+314 AERLDLDARLAN
-326 VHPWS
+326 VRPWS

-611 GEFLAYGGDYEDR
+611 GEFLAYGGDFEDR

>member
-1 MEFSITGPR
+1 
-10 TVTLLHTQE
+10 
-19 KGGYP
+19 
-24 SVRASSLHRNVARS
+24 
-38 EVAMSH
+38 MSH

-103 AFDQG
+103 AFDQD

-147 PRDCRVAVYRR
+147 PRDCHVAVYRR

-282 VHIEGAL
+282 VHIEGPL

-314 AECLDLDARLAN
+314 AERLDLDVRLAN
-326 VHPWS
+326 VRPWS

-339 LTLTLADE
+339 LTLTLADA

-373 GKRLIFRG
+373 GKRLVFRG

-547 AIEDYLRDNPTK
+547 AIEGYLRDNPTK

-611 GEFLAYGGDYEDR
+611 GEFLAYGGDFEDR

-662 TGVEVAVVNLPA
+662 TGVEVAAVNLPT
-674 PVADLSIRA
+674 PSADLSIRA
-683 RVLADGEVAWE
+683 RVLVDGEVAWE
-694 TTFPTATTY
+694 TTCPTAIAY

-747 VGQTVYSRPKLTD
+747 VGQTVYSRPEMTE
-760 SKPKGGAS
+760 SAPTGGAS

-791 GGIVQWKHGETATV
+791 GGIVQWKHGETAAV

-837 AYARCVATNVE
+837 AYARCVATNIE

-874 ELRADGTI
+874 ELRSDGTI

-907 AAIDQLRF
+907 AAIDHLRF
-915 YGLGPIEAYADRLD
+915 YGLGPVEAYADRLD

-940 AKGIAP
+940 VKGVAP

-961 CEASDANG
+961 CEASDADG

>member
-1 MEFSITGPR
+1 
-10 TVTLLHTQE
+10 
-19 KGGYP
+19 
-24 SVRASSLHRNVARS
+24 
-38 EVAMSH
+38 MSH

-52 HAWLHDSQAFAF
+52 HNWLHDSQAFAF
-64 NRLRA
+64 NRLSA
-69 RSTHSSTAPSQSLDG
+69 RSTHRSTAPSQSLDG
-84 TWEVALTSGMAV
+84 TWEVALTSGTAI
-96 SLNSPTD
+96 SLDSPTD
-103 AFDQG
+103 AFNQG
-108 DVHSILVPS
+108 DIHSILVPS
-117 TLETQGLWPP
+117 TLETQGLWQP

-186 IYIWVDGTFVGY
+186 LYIWVDGTFIGY

-210 TEALD
+210 TAALD
-215 NHKEKHDIVVV
+215 DHKEKHDIVVV

-251 TLVALPAAHVE
+251 TLVALPATHVE
-262 NLETDADYDAATG
+262 NLEADADYDAATG
-275 EGILTVA
+275 EGMLTIA
-282 VHIEGAL
+282 VHVEGAL

-295 AELSAPDGQVV
+295 AELSAPDGQVS

-314 AECLDLDARLAN
+314 AEHLDLDARLAN
-326 VHPWS
+326 VLPWS

-339 LTLTLADE
+339 LTLTLADK
-347 QGTVEQVNQRVG
+347 QGIVERVNQRVG

-432 YGLYVIDETNLETHG
+432 YGLYIIDETNLETHG

-453 DIPTPATTIPGSK
+453 DIPTPETAIPGSK
-466 MEWEGACVDRLESMV
+466 MEWEGACVDRVESMV
-481 RQDFNHPSVLIW
+481 LQDRNHASVLIW
-493 SLGNESF
+493 SLGNESY

-506 SMYRRAHELNPA
+506 SMYRRSRELDPA

-528 DREFDDVSDI
+528 DREFDDASDI

-547 AIEDYLRDNPTK
+547 AIEEYLRSAPKK

-571 NSVGGLQLYTALERY
+571 NSVGGLQLYTALESY
-586 PAYGGGFIW
+586 PEYGGGFMW

-601 LYHEDTASSG
+601 LYHEATAASG
-611 GEFLAYGGDYEDR
+611 GEFLAYGGDFGDR

-639 RAPKPQTQAV
+639 RTPKPQAQAV
-649 KALYAPVT
+649 KALYSPVT
-657 LVPTD
+657 LTPSSDGIAVSA
-662 TGVEVAVVNLPA
+662 VALPA
-674 PVADLSIRA
+674 PASDLCIRA

-694 TTFPTATTY
+694 ETY
-703 DECAE
+703 EAVAAPGE
-708 VPVNWPREL
+708 ESAMAVGWPSDL

-728 GALLVSTDTPWCDA
+728 AALVLASDTPWCEA
-742 GHIVS
+742 GHVVS
-747 VGQTVYSRPKLTD
+747 VGQTIHSRPEVADTA
-760 SKPKGGAS
+760 PAGGAS

-775 IGMREGHN
+775 IGMREGDN

-791 GGIVQWKHGETATV
+791 GGIVQWKRGQTAMV
-805 LHPPRL
+805 LRPPRL

-837 AYARCVATNVE
+837 AYARCVDTSVE
-848 EGQGNVVVTYEY
+848 EGPGGVVVTYEY
-860 KLAGVNEVI
+860 KLAGLEDVI
-869 VPVRY
+869 VPVCY

-882 RLTATYPGTQG
+882 RLTATYPGAQG
-893 LPTMPCFGIEWALP
+893 LPTMPCFGMEWALP
-907 AAIDQLRF
+907 SSIDHLRF
-915 YGLGPIEAYADRLD
+915 YGLGPVEAYADRLD

-961 CEASDANG
+961 CEASDADR

-998 WELPAPDSRAATYLR
+998 WELPAPDSRSATYLR

>member
-1 MEFSITGPR
+1 
-10 TVTLLHTQE
+10 
-19 KGGYP
+19 
-24 SVRASSLHRNVARS
+24 
-38 EVAMSH
+38 MSH

-52 HAWLHDSQAFAF
+52 HAWLHNSQAFAF
-64 NRLRA
+64 NRLSA
-69 RSTHSSTAPSQSLDG
+69 RSTHRSTAPSQSLDG
-84 TWEVALTSGMAV
+84 TWEVALTSGMTL

-108 DVHSILVPS
+108 DIHSILVPS

-171 AHGSVRVRFNGFATA
+171 AHGSLRVRFNGFATA

-239 DSWRFHGLFRSV
+239 DSWRFHGLFRSI

-275 EGILTVA
+275 EGILTVT

-306 WRHDGLAS
+306 WRHDALAS
-314 AECLDLDARLAN
+314 AERLDLDARLAN
-326 VHPWS
+326 VRPWS

-611 GEFLAYGGDYEDR
+611 GEFLAYGGDFEDR

-915 YGLGPIEAYADRLD
+915 YGRGPIEAYADRLD

-961 CEASDANG
+961 CEASDTNG

>member
-10 TVTLLHTQE
+10 TVTLLHTEE

-108 DVHSILVPS
+108 DVHSIVVPS

-147 PRDCRVAVYRR
+147 PRDCSVAVYRR

-210 TEALD
+210 TEAL
-215 NHKEKHDIVVV
+215 NSHKEKHDIVVV

-251 TLVALPAAHVE
+251 TLVALPTAHVE

-314 AECLDLDARLAN
+314 AERLHLDVRLAN
-326 VHPWS
+326 VRPWS

-595 DLVDQA
+595 DLIDQA

-611 GEFLAYGGDYEDR
+611 GEFLAYGGDFEDR

-662 TGVEVAVVNLPA
+662 TGVEVAAVNLPA
-674 PVADLSIRA
+674 PVADLSIRT

-694 TTFPTATTY
+694 TTYPTVTAY
-703 DECAE
+703 DECTE
-708 VPVNWPREL
+708 IPVNWPREL

-747 VGQTVYSRPKLTD
+747 VGQTVYSCPKLTD
-760 SKPKGGAS
+760 SAPKGGAS

-848 EGQGNVVVTYEY
+848 EGQGNVVVTYDY

-874 ELRADGTI
+874 ELRSDGTI

-907 AAIDQLRF
+907 AAIDHLRF
-915 YGLGPIEAYADRLD
+915 YGLGPVEAYADRLD

-940 AKGIAP
+940 ARGIAP

-961 CEASDANG
+961 CEASDADG

-1028 SPVHDEFHVDASGKQ
+1028 SPVHDEFQVDASDKQ